1 MSASLAYEVVDVFT
15 GTAFEGN
22 PLAVVLDAD
31 DLSTGQL
38 QALAREFH
46 LSETSF
52 PMAADVDGADYR
64 LRIFTPATE
73 LPFAGHP
80 SVGAAEVLRR
90 LGRIGDGRVV
100 QSCGAGLLPLEVAG
114 DTVTLTGA
122 TPSYGPVLDAGPLLA
137 AAGLSPDDLTGEV
150 RTASC
155 GLGFTVLPV
164 RQEALGRVAL
174 DVPAVRALGLADG
187 PFGGLSVAPPFGGLS
202 VTAWDGT
209 SARCRV
215 FAFEAG
221 VAEDPATGS
230 AALALGVWLVATGAL
245 PDGGAYDVVQGVELG
260 RPSLLS
266 CTVSASGGEPVAAT
280 VRGQVV
286 PVAAG
291 RIRVP

>member
-1 MSASLAYEVVDVFT
+1 VTSLHYEVVDVFT

-31 DLSTGQL
+31 ELSTAQL

-52 PMAADVDGADYR
+52 PMAADAEGADYR
-64 LRIFTPATE
+64 LRIFTPETE

-90 LGRIGDGRVV
+90 RGRIADGRVV

-114 DTVTLTGA
+114 DTVTLTGG

-137 AAGLSPDDLTGEV
+137 AAGLSPDDLAGEV
-150 RTASC
+150 RNASC

-164 RQEALGRVAL
+164 RVEALGRVAL

-187 PFGGLSVAPPFGGLS
+187 PFGGLSV
-202 VTAWDGT
+202 VAWDGA
-209 SARCRV
+209 SARSRV

-230 AALALGVWLVATGAL
+230 AALALGAWLVASGAL
-245 PDGGAYDVVQGVELG
+245 PDGGAYDVVQGVEMG

-266 CTVSASGGEPVAAT
+266 CTVTAAGGEPVAAT

-286 PVAAG
+286 PVAEG

>member
-1 MSASLAYEVVDVFT
+1 MRSLDYEVVDVFT

-22 PLAVVLDAD
+22 PLAVVLGAD
-31 DLSTGQL
+31 DLSTAQL
-38 QALAREFH
+38 QALAREFS
-46 LSETSF
+46 LSETAF
-52 PMAADVDGADYR
+52 PMAADVEGADYR
-64 LRIFTPATE
+64 LRIFTPETE

-90 LGRIGDGRVV
+90 RGRIADGRVV

-114 DTVTLTGA
+114 DSVTLTGG
-122 TPSYGPVLDAGPLLA
+122 TPSYGPALVAGPLLA
-137 AAGLSPDDLTGEV
+137 AAGLSGDDLAGEV
-150 RTASC
+150 RNASC

-164 RQEALGRVAL
+164 RADALARVAL
-174 DVPAVRALGLADG
+174 DVPAVRALGLSDG
-187 PFGGLSVAPPFGGLS
+187 PFGGLSV
-202 VTAWDGT
+202 VAWDGT
-209 SARCRV
+209 AARSRV

-230 AALALGVWLVATGAL
+230 AALALGAWLVATGAL
-245 PDGGAYDVVQGVELG
+245 PDGGAYDVVQGVEMG
-260 RPSLLS
+260 RPSLLT
-266 CTVSASGGEPVAAT
+266 CTVSVEGGEPVTAT

>member
-1 MSASLAYEVVDVFT
+1 MTGRLDYEVVDVFT

-22 PLAVVLDAD
+22 PLAVVLGAD
-31 DLSTGQL
+31 DLSTAQL

-52 PMAADVDGADYR
+52 PMAADVEGADYR
-64 LRIFTPATE
+64 LRIFTPETE

-90 LGRIGDGRVV
+90 RGQIGDGRVV

-114 DTVTLTGA
+114 DTVTLTGGP
-122 TPSYGPVLDAGPLLA
+122 PSYGPALDAAPLLA
-137 AAGLSPDDLTGEV
+137 AAGLSPDDLAGEV
-150 RTASC
+150 RNASC

-164 RQEALGRVAL
+164 RADALARVAL

-187 PFGGLSVAPPFGGLS
+187 PFGGLSV
-202 VTAWDGT
+202 VAWDGAG
-209 SARCRV
+209 ARSRV

-230 AALALGVWLVATGAL
+230 AALALGAWLVATQAL

-266 CTVSASGGEPVAAT
+266 CTVSASDGEPVSAT

-286 PVAAG
+286 PVAEG

>member
-1 MSASLAYEVVDVFT
+1 MTSHLDYEVVDVFT

-22 PLAVVLDAD
+22 PLAVVLGAD
-31 DLSTGQL
+31 DLSTPQL

-46 LSETSF
+46 LSETAF
-52 PMAADVDGADYR
+52 PMAPDVDGADYR
-64 LRIFTPATE
+64 LRIFTPETE

-90 LGRIGDGRVV
+90 RGRIDDGRVV
-100 QSCGAGLLPLEVAG
+100 QSCGAGLLPLEVDG
-114 DTVTLTGA
+114 DTVTLTGG
-122 TPSYGPVLDAGPLLA
+122 TPWYGPVLDAQPLLA
-137 AAGLSPDDLTGEV
+137 AAALSPDDLAGEV
-150 RTASC
+150 RNASC

-164 RQEALGRVAL
+164 RPEALGRLAL
-174 DVPAVRALGLADG
+174 DVPAVRSLGLADG
-187 PFGGLSVAPPFGGLS
+187 PFGGLSV
-202 VTAWDGT
+202 VAWDGT

-230 AALALGVWLVATGAL
+230 AALALGAWLVATGGL

-266 CTVSASGGEPVAAT
+266 CTVSVSDGEPVAAT

>member
-1 MSASLAYEVVDVFT
+1 VSSLDYEVVDVFT

-22 PLAVVLDAD
+22 PLAVVLGAD
-31 DLSTGQL
+31 DLSTAQL

-52 PMAADVDGADYR
+52 PMAADVAAADYR
-64 LRIFTPATE
+64 LRIFTPETE

-90 LGRIGDGRVV
+90 RGRIGDGRVV

-114 DTVTLTGA
+114 DTVTLTGG
-122 TPSYGPVLDAGPLLA
+122 TPSYGPVLDPAPLLA
-137 AAGLSPDDLTGEV
+137 GAGLGAEDLAGEV
-150 RTASC
+150 RNASC
-155 GLGFTVLPV
+155 GLGFTFLPV
-164 RQEALGRVAL
+164 RPQALGRVAL
-174 DVPAVRALGLADG
+174 DVPAVRRLGLADG
-187 PFGGLSVAPPFGGLS
+187 PFGGLSV
-202 VTAWDGT
+202 VAWDGT

-230 AALALGVWLVATGAL
+230 AALALGAWLVATGAL
-245 PDGGAYDVVQGVELG
+245 PDGGAYDVVQGVEMG

-266 CTVSASGGEPVAAT
+266 CTVSASGGVPVAAT

>member
-1 MSASLAYEVVDVFT
+1 VTSHLDYEVVDVFT
-15 GTAFEGN
+15 GTAFAGN

-31 DLSTGQL
+31 DLTTAQL
-38 QALAREFH
+38 QALAREFS

-52 PMAADVDGADYR
+52 PMAADVEGADYR

-100 QSCGAGLLPLEVAG
+100 QSCGAGLLPLEIAG
-114 DTVTLTGA
+114 DTVTLTGG
-122 TPSYGPVLDAGPLLA
+122 TPSYGPVLEAAPLLA
-137 AAGLSPDDLTGEV
+137 AAGLCPQDLAGQV
-150 RTASC
+150 RNASC

-164 RQEALGRVAL
+164 RAEALARVVL
-174 DVPAVRALGLADG
+174 DVPAVRRLGLADG
-187 PFGGLSVAPPFGGLS
+187 PFGGLSV
-202 VTAWDGT
+202 VAWDGT

-230 AALALGVWLVATGAL
+230 AALALGAWLVGTGAL
-245 PDGGAYDVVQGVELG
+245 PDGGAYDVVQGVEMG

-266 CTVSASGGEPVAAT
+266 CTVEAAAGAPVRAT

-286 PVAAG
+286 PVAVG

>member
-1 MSASLAYEVVDVFT
+1 VSSSLEYEVVDVFT
-15 GTAFEGN
+15 ATAFEGN
-22 PLAVVLDAD
+22 PLAVVLGAD

-52 PMAADVDGADYR
+52 PMAADAEGADYR
-64 LRIFTPATE
+64 LRIFTPETE

-90 LGRIGDGRVV
+90 RGRIGDGRVV

-114 DTVTLTGA
+114 DTVTLTGG
-122 TPSYGPVLDAGPLLA
+122 TPSYGPVLDAAPLLA
-137 AAGLSPDDLTGEV
+137 AAGLSPEDLAGEV
-150 RTASC
+150 RNASC

-164 RQEALGRVAL
+164 RESALARVAL

-187 PFGGLSVAPPFGGLS
+187 PFGGLSV
-202 VTAWDGT
+202 VAWDGT

-230 AALALGVWLVATGAL
+230 AALALGAWLVATGTL

-266 CTVSASGGEPVAAT
+266 CTVTAVDGEPVAAT

>member
-1 MSASLAYEVVDVFT
+1 MTSHLSYEVVDVFT

-31 DLSTGQL
+31 DLTTAQL
-38 QALAREFH
+38 QALAREFN

-52 PMAADVDGADYR
+52 PMAADVEGADYR
-64 LRIFTPATE
+64 LRIFTPQTE

-114 DTVTLTGA
+114 DTVTLTGG
-122 TPSYGPVLDAGPLLA
+122 TPSYGPVLDAAPLLA
-137 AAGLSPDDLTGEV
+137 AAGLSPEDLAGEV
-150 RTASC
+150 RNASC
-155 GLGFTVLPV
+155 GLGFTFLPV
-164 RQEALGRVAL
+164 RPGALGRVAL
-174 DVPAVRALGLADG
+174 DVPAVRRLGLADG
-187 PFGGLSVAPPFGGLS
+187 PFGGLSV
-202 VTAWDGT
+202 VAWDGT

-230 AALALGVWLVATGAL
+230 AALALGTWLVASGAR
-245 PDGGAYDVVQGVELG
+245 PDGGTYDVVQGVEMG

-266 CTVSASGGEPVAAT
+266 CTVTASGGEPVAAT
-280 VRGQVV
+280 VRGEVV
-286 PVAAG
+286 PVAVG

>member
-1 MSASLAYEVVDVFT
+1 VTPHLSYEVVDVFT
-15 GTAFEGN
+15 STAFEGN

-31 DLSTGQL
+31 DLSTAQL
-38 QALAREFH
+38 QALAREFN

-52 PMAADVDGADYR
+52 PMAADVEGADYR
-64 LRIFTPATE
+64 LRIFTPETE

-114 DTVTLTGA
+114 DHVTLTGG
-122 TPSYGPVLDAGPLLA
+122 TPSYGPVRDAGPLLA
-137 AAGLSPDDLTGEV
+137 AAGLGPDDLAGQV
-150 RTASC
+150 RNASC
-155 GLGFTVLPV
+155 GLGFTFLPV
-164 RQEALGRVAL
+164 RPEALGRVAL
-174 DVPAVRALGLADG
+174 DVPAVRRLGLADG
-187 PFGGLSVAPPFGGLS
+187 PFGGLSV
-202 VTAWDGT
+202 VAWDGR

-230 AALALGVWLVATGAL
+230 AALALGAWLVATGAL
-245 PDGGAYDVVQGVELG
+245 PDGGAYDVVQGVELE

-266 CTVSASGGEPVAAT
+266 CTVEASGGEPVLAT

>member
-1 MSASLAYEVVDVFT
+1 VRTLDYEVVDVFT

-38 QALAREFH
+38 QALAREFN

-52 PMAADVDGADYR
+52 PMAADAEGADYR
-64 LRIFTPATE
+64 LRIFTPETE

-90 LGRIGDGRVV
+90 RGRIGDGRVV

-114 DTVTLTGA
+114 DEVTLTGG
-122 TPSYGPVLDAGPLLA
+122 TPSYGPVLDAAPLLA
-137 AAGLSPDDLTGEV
+137 AAGLAPEDLAGEV
-150 RTASC
+150 RNASC

-164 RQEALGRVAL
+164 RPEALARVAL

-187 PFGGLSVAPPFGGLS
+187 PFGGLSV
-202 VTAWDGT
+202 VAWDGT
-209 SARCRV
+209 SARSRV

-230 AALALGVWLVATGAL
+230 AALALGAWLVATGAL
-245 PDGGAYDVVQGVELG
+245 SDGGAYDVVQGVELG

-266 CTVSASGGEPVAAT
+266 CTVSVSGGEPVAAT

-286 PVAAG
+286 PVASG

>member
-1 MSASLAYEVVDVFT
+1 MSRQLSYEVVDVFT

-31 DLSTGQL
+31 DLTTAQL
-38 QALAREFH
+38 QALAREFN

-52 PMAADVDGADYR
+52 PMAADVEGADYR
-64 LRIFTPATE
+64 LRIFTPETE

-80 SVGAAEVLRR
+80 SVGAAEVLWR

-100 QSCGAGLLPLEVAG
+100 QSCGAGLLPLDVDG
-114 DTVTLTGA
+114 DTVTLTGG
-122 TPSYGPVLDAGPLLA
+122 TPTYGPVLDPAPLLA
-137 AAGLSPDDLTGEV
+137 AAGLGPDDLAGEV
-150 RTASC
+150 RNASC

-164 RQEALGRVAL
+164 QASALARVAL

-187 PFGGLSVAPPFGGLS
+187 PFGGLSV
-202 VTAWDGT
+202 VAWDGT

-230 AALALGVWLVATGAL
+230 AALALGAWLVATGAL
-245 PDGGAYDVVQGVELG
+245 PDGGAYDVVQGVEMG

-266 CTVSASGGEPVAAT
+266 CTVTASGGEPVAAT

-291 RIRVP
+291 RVRVP